1 MLQENWV
8 TVKQAADIIGC
19 RVQHVRL
26 LARNNEIKASRIG
39 EKLWVIDRTS
49 AEKYAKAKKKTGRPR
64 SKNN

>member
-39 EKLWVIDRTS
+39 EKLWVIERTS
-49 AEKYAKAKKKTGRPR
+49 AEKYAKSKKKTGRPR
-64 SKNN
+64 SKKS